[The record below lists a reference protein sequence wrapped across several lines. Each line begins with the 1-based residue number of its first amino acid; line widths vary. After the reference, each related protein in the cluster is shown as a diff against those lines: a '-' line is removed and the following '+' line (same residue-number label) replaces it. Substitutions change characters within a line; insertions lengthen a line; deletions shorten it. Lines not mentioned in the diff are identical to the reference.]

1 MKTEALSRLWILVR
15 REIWES
21 PVAFKWTPLIIAGF
35 ILLVTALTLIIGA
48 RVDNE
53 MVFTIDGIRLYAEM
67 DDAQQK
73 LVTAGFMFSIS
84 SLFHQVMFLVV
95 LFYLAGSLYDDRRD
109 RSILFWKSLPLSDRM
124 TVASKIV
131 TACIAAPVI
140 YLAGIALTQLS
151 LVLIATGYGVL
162 AGIDVFGEILVPSN
176 LPRVW
181 LVTLA
186 GSLMQALWLL
196 PIYAWLVFCS
206 SWAPRL
212 PILIAVLVPVLIGMF
227 QHFWSFFSNFQLPDY
242 NLLWVVVQRI
252 GRGVIPAQIK
262 WEDMKEGAAGGDM
275 PVQPDAELLMS
286 LESVFGYLFMPSMWV
301 GIAIGLLFLAGAVWF
316 RRRATDN

>member
-1 MKTEALSRLWILVR
+1 MTDGALSRLWILVR

-53 MVFTIDGIRLYAEM
+53 LVFTIDGMRMYAEM

-73 LVTAGFMFSIS
+73 LLGAGFMFSIAA
-84 SLFHQVMFLVV
+84 LFHQIMFLVV
-95 LFYLAGSLYDDRRD
+95 VFYLAGSLYDDRRD

-124 TVASKIV
+124 TVASKIA
-131 TACIAAPVI
+131 TAAIAAPVI
-140 YLAGIALTQLS
+140 YLAGIAITQLAM
-151 LVLIATGYGVL
+151 VMIASGYGLV
-162 AGIDVFGEILVPSN
+162 AGIDIFSEILVPTN

-181 LVTLA
+181 LVILA
-186 GSLMQALWLL
+186 GSLVQSLWLL
-196 PIYAWLVFCS
+196 PIYAWLMFCS

-227 QHFWSFFSNFQLPDY
+227 QHFWSLFSNFRLPDY
-242 NLLWVVVQRI
+242 NLLLVVLERI
-252 GRGVIPAQIK
+252 GRGVMPSTVE
-262 WEDMKEGAAGGDM
+262 WEQLDTDGINAGY
-275 PVQPDAELLMS
+275 VPDANVLMS
-286 LESVFGYLFMPSMWV
+286 MKSVGSYLLTWELWLGV
-301 GIAIGLLFLAGAVWF
+301 ALGLVLLAGAVWF
-316 RRRATDN
+316 RRRATDS